1 MREADGVAP
10 ERSHEVETRG
20 IRVWQG
26 QEGQIAAIGQHGHPH
41 AVDGQRCAPVADVTE
56 DEARVPRLD
65 ECIRRGVLHVNA
77 KGSLDEGHRGERDT
91 TWQRRRGRGS
101 APGRAGGERY
111 EKRDTGGASRDTV
124 RRHMGKLTALPDTGE
139 VVIVCCVSPAF
150 LYSAHPN
157 GGAATAGASTV
168 TPLPPETS
176 YSVSPSALDHLPH
189 FVTTPNP
196 PASSTPR
203 GDIIVHVLGRTDV
216 GRTREHNEDAFLVA
230 DLSTGTVSDQAEA
243 VTYPLG
249 PRGALFMVADG
260 LGGAA
265 AGEIASG
272 MAVDVVLQEMR
283 RTWVS
288 AAGTDPD
295 TFAHALKKACEAA
308 NARIYEYAMKN
319 PDHRGL
325 GTTATIAGLLGNT
338 LYLVQVGDSRA
349 YIVRAGVAQQIT
361 KDQSLMQRL
370 IEAGELTPEEAEQSE
385 RRNIILQALG
395 PEPVVKIDLTHQ
407 PVRRGDLLVLCT
419 DGLSGQ
425 VRKDEI
431 ASIAAQE
438 RDLTAAGQALIDR
451 ANENGGPDN
460 ITVVLAKVMGLG

>member
-1 MREADGVAP
+1 M
-10 ERSHEVETRG
+10 
-20 IRVWQG
+20 
-26 QEGQIAAIGQHGHPH
+26 
-41 AVDGQRCAPVADVTE
+41 
-56 DEARVPRLD
+56 
-65 ECIRRGVLHVNA
+65 
-77 KGSLDEGHRGERDT
+77 
-91 TWQRRRGRGS
+91 
-101 APGRAGGERY
+101 
-111 EKRDTGGASRDTV
+111 
-124 RRHMGKLTALPDTGE
+124 
-139 VVIVCCVSPAF
+139 
-150 LYSAHPN
+150 
-157 GGAATAGASTV
+157 
-168 TPLPPETS
+168 
-176 YSVSPSALDHLPH
+176 
-189 FVTTPNP
+189 TTPTP
-196 PASSTPR
+196 PASSVPSGGIT
-203 GDIIVHVLGRTDV
+203 VHVLGRTDV

-230 DLSTGTVSDQAEA
+230 DLSGGTVSEQAET
-243 VTYPLG
+243 VTYTLG
-249 PRGALFMVADG
+249 PRGGLFMVADG

-272 MAVDVVLQEMR
+272 MAVDIVLQELR

-288 AAGTDPD
+288 SAGTDPD

-308 NARIYEYAMKN
+308 NVRIYEYAMKN

-325 GTTATIAGLLGNT
+325 GTTATIAGLLGDT

-370 IEAGELTPEEAEQSE
+370 IEAGELTPEEAEHSE

-395 PEPVVKIDLTHQ
+395 PEPTVKIDLTHQ

-431 ASIAAQE
+431 GRVVAQE

-460 ITVVLAKVMGLG
+460 ITVVIAHLEGEGLAPPNESDVVGHSVFQLQNATPATPLAPLRRITGKMRSVAAPAEDPTGEATPTAPRAQSSRWNQLLLLALAAALVIALVAFLYVRLRGAVSGASDPAPASVDTAAVAPVPQ

>member
-1 MREADGVAP
+1 
-10 ERSHEVETRG
+10 VE
-20 IRVWQG
+20 I
-26 QEGQIAAIGQHGHPH
+26 
-41 AVDGQRCAPVADVTE
+41 
-56 DEARVPRLD
+56 
-65 ECIRRGVLHVNA
+65 
-77 KGSLDEGHRGERDT
+77 S
-91 TWQRRRGRGS
+91 RRRS
-101 APGRAGGERY
+101 A
-111 EKRDTGGASRDTV
+111 RDNS
-124 RRHMGKLTALPDTGE
+124 
-139 VVIVCCVSPAF
+139 
-150 LYSAHPN
+150 
-157 GGAATAGASTV
+157 TAGDV
-168 TPLPPETS
+168 YP
-176 YSVSPSALDHLPH
+176 VRPSALDQLPH
-189 FVTTPNP
+189 FVTTPTP
-196 PASSTPR
+196 PASNTPR
-203 GDIIVHVLGRTDV
+203 GDITVHVLGRTDV

-230 DLSTGTVSDQAEA
+230 DLSAGTVSEQAEA
-243 VTYPLG
+243 LTFTLG

-272 MAVDVVLQEMR
+272 MAVDVVLQEVR

-288 AAGTDPD
+288 APTADPD

-325 GTTATIAGLLGNT
+325 GTTATIAGLLGDT

-349 YIVRAGVAQQIT
+349 YMVRGGVGQQIT

-370 IEAGELTPEEAEQSE
+370 IEAGELTAEEAEHSE

-395 PEPVVKIDLTHQ
+395 PEATVKIDLTHQ

-431 ASIAAQE
+431 ARVVAEE
-438 RDLTAAGQALIDR
+438 RDLSAAGQTLIDR

-460 ITVVLAKVMGLG
+460 ITVVVVQLEGDALRPPSEGDVVGHSVFELQNATPATPRAPVRRITGKMRSVVVPSEEEPRTETPGTPRANSRWNQFLLLGLAAVLVLALVAFLYVHLRGAVSKASTPSTTPVDTAAGAAVPQ

>member
-1 MREADGVAP
+1 L
-10 ERSHEVETRG
+10 
-20 IRVWQG
+20 
-26 QEGQIAAIGQHGHPH
+26 
-41 AVDGQRCAPVADVTE
+41 
-56 DEARVPRLD
+56 PRL
-65 ECIRRGVLHVNA
+65 
-77 KGSLDEGHRGERDT
+77 
-91 TWQRRRGRGS
+91 
-101 APGRAGGERY
+101 
-111 EKRDTGGASRDTV
+111 TGISI
-124 RRHMGKLTALPDTGE
+124 LPR
-139 VVIVCCVSPAF
+139 
-150 LYSAHPN
+150 HPN
-157 GGAATAGASTV
+157 GRWRTAGRQRDNSTAGDV
-168 TPLPPETS
+168 YPVP
-176 YSVSPSALDHLPH
+176 PSALDQLPH

-196 PASSTPR
+196 LASGTPR
-203 GDIIVHVLGRTDV
+203 GDITVHVLGRTDV

-230 DLSTGTVSDQAEA
+230 DLSAGTVSEQAEA
-243 VTYPLG
+243 VTYALG

-272 MAVDVVLQEMR
+272 MAIDIVLQELR

-288 AAGTDPD
+288 ASATDPD
-295 TFAHALKKACEAA
+295 TFAHALKKACEVA
-308 NARIYEYAMKN
+308 NTRIYEYAMKN

-395 PEPVVKIDLTHQ
+395 PEPVIKIDLTHQ
-407 PVRRGDLLVLCT
+407 AVRRGDLLVLCT

-425 VRKDEI
+425 VRKEEI
-431 ASIAAQE
+431 ARIVAQE
-438 RDLTAAGQALIDR
+438 PDLTTAGQTLIDR

-460 ITVVLAKVMGLG
+460 ITVVIAHLEGEGLAVAGEGDVVGHSVFELQNATPSTPLAPLQRITGKMRSVVAPGDEAAGEGISPAHRAQVTRWNQLLLVALAGVLVIALVAFLYHHLRGAVSSDGAPSPADSVAGAPGPQ

>member
-1 MREADGVAP
+1 LP
-10 ERSHEVETRG
+10 PLTG
-20 IRVWQG
+20 ISIFRPTPYG
-26 QEGQIAAIGQHGHPH
+26 S
-41 AVDGQRCAPVADVTE
+41 
-56 DEARVPRLD
+56 
-65 ECIRRGVLHVNA
+65 RRTA
-77 KGSLDEGHRGERDT
+77 
-91 TWQRRRGRGS
+91 GR
-101 APGRAGGERY
+101 
-111 EKRDTGGASRDTV
+111 KRDTS
-124 RRHMGKLTALPDTGE
+124 
-139 VVIVCCVSPAF
+139 
-150 LYSAHPN
+150 
-157 GGAATAGASTV
+157 TAGDV
-168 TPLPPETS
+168 YPVPPF
-176 YSVSPSALDHLPH
+176 ALDQLPH

-196 PASSTPR
+196 PASGVPR
-203 GDIIVHVLGRTDV
+203 GEITVHVLGRTDV

-230 DLSTGTVSDQAEA
+230 DLSAGSVSEQAEA
-243 VTYPLG
+243 VTYTLG

-272 MAVDVVLQEMR
+272 MAVDIVLQELR

-288 AAGTDPD
+288 APGTDPD
-295 TFAHALKKACEAA
+295 TFAHALKKACETA
-308 NARIYEYAMKN
+308 NTRIYEYAMKN

-325 GTTATIAGLLGNT
+325 GTTATIAGLLGNK

-349 YIVRAGVAQQIT
+349 YMVRGGVAQQIT

-370 IEAGELTPEEAEQSE
+370 IEAGELTPEEAEHSE

-407 PVRRGDLLVLCT
+407 PVRRGDRLVLCT

-431 ASIAAQE
+431 ARILEEE
-438 RDLTAAGQALIDR
+438 RDLGAAGQALIDL

-460 ITVVLAKVMGLG
+460 ITVVIAHLEGEGLSQPGEGDIVGHSVFELQNATPATPLAPLRRITGKMRAVVAPEQVGEETSAAQHAKAARWNQLLLIALAAALVIALLAFLYVHLRGAVTREDPAASTADSTLRQTE

>member
-1 MREADGVAP
+1 M
-10 ERSHEVETRG
+10 
-20 IRVWQG
+20 
-26 QEGQIAAIGQHGHPH
+26 
-41 AVDGQRCAPVADVTE
+41 
-56 DEARVPRLD
+56 
-65 ECIRRGVLHVNA
+65 
-77 KGSLDEGHRGERDT
+77 T
-91 TWQRRRGRGS
+91 T
-101 APGRAGGERY
+101 P
-111 EKRDTGGASRDTV
+111 
-124 RRHMGKLTALPDTGE
+124 
-139 VVIVCCVSPAF
+139 
-150 LYSAHPN
+150 
-157 GGAATAGASTV
+157 
-168 TPLPPETS
+168 
-176 YSVSPSALDHLPH
+176 SPSA
-189 FVTTPNP
+189 
-196 PASSTPR
+196 STISR
-203 GDIIVHVLGRTDV
+203 GDITVHVLGRTDV

-230 DLSTGTVSDQAEA
+230 DLSAGTVSDQAEA
-243 VTYPLG
+243 VTYALG

-272 MAVDVVLQEMR
+272 MAVDIVLQELR

-288 AAGTDPD
+288 APATDPD
-295 TFAHALKKACEAA
+295 TFAHALKKACELA
-308 NARIYEYAMKN
+308 NTRIYEYAMKN

-349 YIVRAGVAQQIT
+349 YIVRGGVAQQIT

-425 VRKDEI
+425 VRKEEI
-431 ASIAAQE
+431 GRIVAQE
-438 RDLTAAGQALIDR
+438 RDLTTAGQSLIDR

-460 ITVVLAKVMGLG
+460 ITVVIAHLEGDGLAPPVEGDVVGHSVFELQNATPSTPLAPLRRITGKMRSVVTPTETTSAEGASPEKTAQASRWNQALLVALAAALVIALVAFLYVHVRGAVSGDRDGAPSAVDTATGAAGPQ